1 VGCLL
6 TGVIIEA
13 AQGLMPL
20 RTASPYDM
28 LANSIGVLM
37 GLLASRYWLR

>member
-1 VGCLL
+1 LL

-37 GLLASRYWLR
+37 GLLVSRYWLR